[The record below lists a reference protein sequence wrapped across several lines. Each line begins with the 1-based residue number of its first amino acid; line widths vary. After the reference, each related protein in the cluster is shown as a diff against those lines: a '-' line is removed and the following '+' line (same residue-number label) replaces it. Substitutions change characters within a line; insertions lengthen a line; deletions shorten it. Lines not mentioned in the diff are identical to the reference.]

1 MTPLSQATV
10 LGDVLRGHSQLHP
23 AKVAVETLDGRSV
36 TFAHLNSR
44 VNSLVASVSTV
55 GISKGARVAILARN
69 MPEYLE
75 VFGLAKAGI
84 VVVPLNWRLTSAEIA
99 KLLTHCEAE
108 LVFVDDAHLE
118 LASGLRAGAP
128 SVRHWVSIGAAAGDG
143 WIPCESLIAS
153 GSDEEPS
160 ADVGPADVCCLIY
173 TSGTTGAPKGVAV
186 THAGVLGN
194 ARTSAGEVLG
204 LSPNDRTLSVMPLF
218 HAGGMW
224 YHFFPSIAAGCTT
237 LLLPGFE
244 AATVLRALDSHR
256 ITNVHLVP
264 TMISA
269 LLALPEVQAAD
280 LSALRLLF
288 YAASSMP
295 AELLRR
301 ALQALPRCE
310 FVQSYGS
317 TEGGM
322 VSVLDM
328 QAHRQAREPA
338 SEHLLLS
345 CGKPCAQREVRIV
358 GAAGAVLASREIG
371 ELEVRSPDM
380 MLGYW
385 HNPDATAVVLQS
397 GWLKTGDLGYA
408 DEEGYLYIVDRKNDM
423 IITGGENVYPTEVE
437 GVLYRDPAVQ
447 DAAVFGIPD
456 SVWVEKVVAAV
467 VLKPGTPATE
477 QEIIDRTRA
486 RLAGY
491 KCPKA
496 VYFVSSLPKNGA
508 GKVLRAELRRQ
519 FAAR

>member
-1 MTPLSQATV
+1 
-10 LGDVLRGHSQLHP
+10 
-23 AKVAVETLDGRSV
+23 
-36 TFAHLNSR
+36 
-44 VNSLVASVSTV
+44 
-55 GISKGARVAILARN
+55 
-69 MPEYLE
+69 
-75 VFGLAKAGI
+75 
-84 VVVPLNWRLTSAEIA
+84 
-99 KLLTHCEAE
+99 
-108 LVFVDDAHLE
+108 
-118 LASGLRAGAP
+118 
-128 SVRHWVSIGAAAGDG
+128 
-143 WIPCESLIAS
+143 
-153 GSDEEPS
+153 
-160 ADVGPADVCCLIY
+160 
-173 TSGTTGAPKGVAV
+173 
-186 THAGVLGN
+186 
-194 ARTSAGEVLG
+194 
-204 LSPNDRTLSVMPLF
+204 
-218 HAGGMW
+218 
-224 YHFFPSIAAGCTT
+224 
-237 LLLPGFE
+237 
-244 AATVLRALDSHR
+244 VLRALEIHR

-301 ALQALPRCE
+301 AMQSLPGCA

-322 VSVLDM
+322 VSVLDP

-338 SEHLLLS
+338 GEHLLLS

-358 GAAGAVLASREIG
+358 GAAGAVLSSREIG
-371 ELEVRSPDM
+371 EFEVRSPDM

-385 HNPDATAVVLQS
+385 NNADATAGVLQS

-456 SVWVEKVVAAV
+456 PVWVEKVVAAV
-467 VLKPGTPATE
+467 VLKPGASATE
-477 QEIIDRTRA
+477 QEIIDRTRS

-496 VYFVSSLPKNGA
+496 VCFVSSLPKNGA

-519 FAAR
+519 FAQR